1 MRQND
6 KRGTMTDYGTKIAQL
21 RAANRMTQAEL
32 GAKLNVTS
40 QAVSKW
46 ENGLSEPDIESIRK
60 ICQIFDITFDEF
72 FGAEPKQ
79 TDQEYPQETE
89 STLSPTIAPAT
100 APTQSQSVV
109 LAYCDICD
117 KPLHDPKEYQVT
129 IEDGVQHTTCI
140 ECIPKKEEAK
150 RKAREQQLA
159 AERKAR
165 DEKLAAERK
174 YRQDEE
180 MHTFK
185 KGLLW
190 GILGAVVLAV
200 INIIGGIAAKDEL
213 GVWPIIVMTVL
224 GAYGGE
230 AMVSQFIWGN
240 SVWDVFGFFL
250 RTLKLPGVIFTLSLD
265 GILFLIFVKI
275 LGAILSAI
283 VSVLLF
289 IVGFVVTWIYAMIIF
304 PLALIKQIREI
315 KQMY

>member
-1 MRQND
+1 
-6 KRGTMTDYGTKIAQL
+6 MTDYGTKIAEL
-21 RAANRMTQAEL
+21 RAANKMTQAEL

-60 ICQIFDITFDEF
+60 ICQIFNITFDEF

-79 TDQEYPQETE
+79 NTQDDEEPQEQE
-89 STLSPTIAPAT
+89 EELAPA
-100 APTQSQSVV
+100 QNQGIV
-109 LAYCDICD
+109 LAYCDTCD
-117 KPLHDPKEYQVT
+117 RPLHDPKEYQVT
-129 IEDGVQHTTCI
+129 IENGVQHTTCMQ
-140 ECIPKKEEAK
+140 CIPKKEAAK
-150 RKAREQQLA
+150 L
-159 AERKAR
+159 KAR
-165 DEKLAAERK
+165 DEKLAAQRR
-174 YRQDEE
+174 YMQDEE
-180 MHTFK
+180 TRTLK

-190 GILGAVVLAV
+190 GILGAVGLAV
-200 INIIGGIAAKDEL
+200 INLIGGISAKEEI

-230 AMVSQFIWGN
+230 AMVAQFIWGN

-289 IVGFVVTWIYAMIIF
+289 IVGFIVTWFYAMIIF
-304 PLALIKQIREI
+304 PFALIKQIREI